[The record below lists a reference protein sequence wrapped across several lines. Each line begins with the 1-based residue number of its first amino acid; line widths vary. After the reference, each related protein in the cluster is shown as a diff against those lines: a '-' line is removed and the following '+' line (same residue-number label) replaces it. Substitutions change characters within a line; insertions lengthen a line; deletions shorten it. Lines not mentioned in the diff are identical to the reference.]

1 MEHYLQ
7 AVAAVLLAVILAL
20 VLKKGSTG
28 IGELLSLLVCGM
40 VIILA
45 TEYMKPV
52 MEFVHTVESISL
64 VDSQMLKILLKVV
77 GVSVTAEIAELI
89 CSDSGNAAMG
99 KTLQFLASAVVVWL
113 SIPLMTAFL
122 ELIKGVLSEI

>member
-52 MEFVHTVESISL
+52 MEFVHTVECISL